1 MHLSRLR
8 LTNFRNFSHL
18 DLELPLGLTVL
29 YGGNAQGK
37 TGILEAIYL
46 MCIGRSFRAL
56 NDHELMRWD
65 AANEDTI
72 LSGAFQRGESRLQV
86 IIGYKRPPAPG
97 GPSQRR
103 SIRREIR
110 VNGSRRTTP
119 QLVGL
124 VNAVLFS
131 ADDIDLVYGPPSGR
145 RRFMDIMISQAD
157 PLYFRSLQ
165 RYTRVVQQRNRLLKA
180 LQDHR
185 ANEDE
190 LEFWDQEL
198 VQHGSLIVQRRGQ
211 AMANLCVLAREQH
224 FDLTESAEDL
234 LLEYKPSI
242 SLRPAQDRP
251 VPETSDLDDMARQF
265 TAALAKSN
273 ARDKSTGT
281 TGVGPHRDD
290 VAISANGVDM
300 TTYASRGQARTTA
313 LSMKLA
319 EAEYLTAAKGERPL
333 ALLDD
338 VLSELDWDR
347 RRKTLEKAAYYQQVV
362 MTTADRGVLSDF
374 SGVQTAFYEV
384 RAGAVRPESQPDRAS
399 GRASIRTDE
408 VSG

>member
-18 DLELPLGLTVL
+18 NLELPLGLTVL

-56 NDHELMRWD
+56 SDHELMRWD
-65 AANEDTI
+65 TQDEGTI
-72 LSGAFQRGESRLQV
+72 LSGAFQRGDSRLQV
-86 IIGYKRPPAPG
+86 IIGYKRSPTPAG
-97 GPSQRR
+97 TSQRR
-103 SIRREIR
+103 SIRRDIR

-131 ADDIDLVYGPPSGR
+131 ANDIDLVYGPPSGR

-165 RYTRVVQQRNRLLKA
+165 RYTRVVQQRNKLLKA

-198 VQHGSLIVQRRGQ
+198 VQHGTLIVQRRNQ
-211 AMANLCVLAREQH
+211 AMADLYVLARERH
-224 FDLTESAEDL
+224 FDLTELAEDL
-234 LLEYKPSI
+234 LLEYKPS
-242 SLRPAQDRP
+242 
-251 VPETSDLDDMARQF
+251 VPPPESNDPEDMARQF

-273 ARDKSTGT
+273 AKDRSTGA

-290 VAISANGVDM
+290 VAIYANGVDM
-300 TTYASRGQARTTA
+300 TTYASRGQARTAA

-338 VLSELDWDR
+338 VLSELDWHR
-347 RRKTLEKAAYYQQVV
+347 RKKTLEKAAGYQQVV
-362 MTTADRGVLSDF
+362 LTTADRGVLDDF
-374 SGVQTAFYEV
+374 DGLNAAFYQV
-384 RAGAVRPESQPDRAS
+384 QAGTVKSENHP
-399 GRASIRTDE
+399 
-408 VSG
+408 

>member
-56 NDHELMRWD
+56 SDHELMRWD
-65 AANEDTI
+65 TQDEGTI
-72 LSGAFQRGESRLQV
+72 LSGAFQRGDSRLQV
-86 IIGYKRPPAPG
+86 IIGYKRSPTPAG
-97 GPSQRR
+97 TSQRR
-103 SIRREIR
+103 SIRRDIR

-131 ADDIDLVYGPPSGR
+131 ANDIDLVYGPPSGR

-198 VQHGSLIVQRRGQ
+198 VQHGTLIVQRRNQ
-211 AMANLCVLAREQH
+211 AMADLYVLARERH
-224 FDLTESAEDL
+224 FDLTELAEDL
-234 LLEYKPSI
+234 LLEYKPS
-242 SLRPAQDRP
+242 
-251 VPETSDLDDMARQF
+251 VPPPESNDPEDMARQF

-273 ARDKSTGT
+273 AKDRSTGA

-290 VAISANGVDM
+290 VAIYANGVDM
-300 TTYASRGQARTTA
+300 TTYASRGQARTVA

-338 VLSELDWDR
+338 VLSELDWHR
-347 RRKTLEKAAYYQQVV
+347 RKKTLEKAAGYQQVV
-362 MTTADRGVLSDF
+362 LTTADRGVLDDF
-374 SGVQTAFYEV
+374 DGLNAAFYQV
-384 RAGAVRPESQPDRAS
+384 QAGTVKSENHP
-399 GRASIRTDE
+399 
-408 VSG
+408 

>member
-56 NDHELMRWD
+56 NDSELMRWEAQD
-65 AANEDTI
+65 EGTI
-72 LSGAFQRGESRLQV
+72 LSGAFHTGDSRLQV
-86 IIGYKRPPAPG
+86 IIGYKRSLAQAG
-97 GPSQRR
+97 SSQRR
-103 SIRREIR
+103 GVRREIR

-131 ADDIDLVYGPPSGR
+131 ANDIDLVYGPPSGR

-165 RYTRVVQQRNRLLKA
+165 RYSRVVQQRNRLLKA

-185 ANEDE
+185 AKEDE
-190 LEFWDQEL
+190 LEFWDLEL

-211 AMANLCVLAREQH
+211 AMGDLCVLARERH
-224 FDLTESAEDL
+224 LDLTESAEDL
-234 LLEYKPSI
+234 LLEYRPS
-242 SLRPAQDRP
+242 
-251 VPETSDLDDMARQF
+251 VPLPESRAVEDVSKQF
-265 TAALAKSN
+265 SNALAKSN
-273 ARDKSTGT
+273 AKDRSTGA

-290 VAISANGVDM
+290 VAITANGVDM
-300 TTYASRGQARTTA
+300 TTYASRGQARTAA

-347 RRKTLEKAAYYQQVV
+347 RRKTLEKAADYQQVI
-362 MTTADRGVLSDF
+362 MTTADRGVLDDF
-374 SGVQTAFYEV
+374 GEFGAAFYQVHGGTVKPE
-384 RAGAVRPESQPDRAS
+384 ALPESAS
-399 GRASIRTDE
+399 GRATIRTDE
-408 VSG
+408 VQA

>member
-56 NDHELMRWD
+56 SDHELMRWD
-65 AANEDTI
+65 AQDEGTI
-72 LSGAFQRGESRLQV
+72 LSGAFQRGDSRLQV
-86 IIGYKRPPAPG
+86 IIGYKRSPTPG
-97 GPSQRR
+97 GASQRR
-103 SIRREIR
+103 SIRRDIR

-124 VNAVLFS
+124 VNSVLFS
-131 ADDIDLVYGPPSGR
+131 ANDIDLVYGPPSGR

-185 ANEDE
+185 ANDDE

-198 VQHGSLIVQRRGQ
+198 VQYGTLIVQRRNQ
-211 AMANLCVLAREQH
+211 AMADLYVLAKERH
-224 FDLTESAEDL
+224 LDLTESSEEL
-234 LLEYKPSI
+234 LLEYKPNVTLPESRDDDDI
-242 SLRPAQDRP
+242 S
-251 VPETSDLDDMARQF
+251 RQF
-265 TAALAKSN
+265 AAALAKSN
-273 ARDKSTGT
+273 ARDRSTGA

-290 VAISANGVDM
+290 VAMTANGVDM
-300 TTYASRGQARTTA
+300 ITYASRGQARTAA

-319 EAEYLTAAKGERPL
+319 EAEFLTAAKGEKPL

-347 RRKTLEKAAYYQQVV
+347 RRKTLEKAADYQQVV
-362 MTTADRGVLSDF
+362 MTTADRGVLDDF
-374 SGVQTAFYEV
+374 SGVHATFYEV
-384 RAGAVRPESQPDRAS
+384 QAGTVRPKSQPDRAS
-399 GRASIRTDE
+399 GGASIRTDE

>member
-1 MHLSRLR
+1 MNLSRLR

-56 NDHELMRWD
+56 NDHELMRWE
-65 AANEDTI
+65 AGNEDTI

-86 IIGYKRPPAPG
+86 IIGYKRSLGSGA
-97 GPSQRR
+97 SHRR
-103 SIRREIR
+103 GIRREIR

-124 VNAVLFS
+124 VNSVLFS

-198 VQHGSLIVQRRGQ
+198 VQHGSLIVQRRRQ
-211 AMANLCVLAREQH
+211 AMADLCILAREQH
-224 FDLTESAEDL
+224 LDLTESAEEL
-234 LLEYKPSI
+234 LLEYRPSI
-242 SLRPAQDRP
+242 SLRQDQDRSL
-251 VPETSDLDDMARQF
+251 PELRDLEDVASQLA
-265 TAALAKSN
+265 AALAKSN
-273 ARDKSTGT
+273 ARDRSTRT

-290 VAISANGVDM
+290 VAIAANDVDM
-300 TTYASRGQARTTA
+300 TTYASRGQARTAA

-338 VLSELDWDR
+338 VLSELDWGR
-347 RRKTLEKAAYYQQVV
+347 RRKTLEKAADYQQVV
-362 MTTADRGVLSDF
+362 MTTADRGVLDGFPSLHA
-374 SGVQTAFYEV
+374 AFYKV
-384 RAGAVRPESQPDRAS
+384 QAGDVTPEPPIDGSSDITPV
-399 GRASIRTDE
+399 RTDG

>member
-65 AANEDTI
+65 AQDEDTI
-72 LSGAFQRGESRLQV
+72 LSAAFQRGESRLQV
-86 IIGYKRPPAPG
+86 IIGYKRPPAPA

-180 LQDHR
+180 LQGHR
-185 ANEDE
+185 ANEEE

-211 AMANLCVLAREQH
+211 AMADLCVLAREQH
-224 FDLTESAEDL
+224 LDLTESAEEL

-242 SLRPAQDRP
+242 
-251 VPETSDLDDMARQF
+251 PEPDSRDLEDMTRQF
-265 TAALAKSN
+265 AAELAKSN

-347 RRKTLEKAAYYQQVV
+347 RRKTLEKAADYQQVV
-362 MTTADRGVLSDF
+362 MTTADRGVLDDF
-374 SGVQTAFYEV
+374 SRVQTAFYEV
-384 RAGAVRPESQPDRAS
+384 RAGAVRPESQPDGAS
-399 GRASIRTDE
+399 RGTFIRTDE

>member
-56 NDHELMRWD
+56 SDHELMRWD
-65 AANEDTI
+65 TQDEGTI
-72 LSGAFQRGESRLQV
+72 LSGAFQRGDSRLQV
-86 IIGYKRPPAPG
+86 IIGYKRSPTPAG
-97 GPSQRR
+97 TSQRR
-103 SIRREIR
+103 SIRRDIR

-131 ADDIDLVYGPPSGR
+131 ANDIDLVYGPPSGR

-165 RYTRVVQQRNRLLKA
+165 RYARVVQQRNKLLKA

-198 VQHGSLIVQRRGQ
+198 VQHGSLIVQRRDD
-211 AMANLCVLAREQH
+211 AMADLSVLARERH
-224 FDLTESAEDL
+224 FDLTELAEDL
-234 LLEYKPSI
+234 LLEYKPS
-242 SLRPAQDRP
+242 
-251 VPETSDLDDMARQF
+251 VPPPESNDPEDMARQF

-273 ARDKSTGT
+273 AKDRSTGA

-300 TTYASRGQARTTA
+300 TTYASRGQARTAA

-347 RRKTLEKAAYYQQVV
+347 RKKTLEKAADYQQVV
-362 MTTADRGVLSDF
+362 LTTADRGVLDDF
-374 SGVQTAFYEV
+374 DGLNAAFYQV
-384 RAGAVRPESQPDRAS
+384 QAGTVKSENHP
-399 GRASIRTDE
+399 
-408 VSG
+408 

>member
-56 NDHELMRWD
+56 SDHELMRWD
-65 AANEDTI
+65 TQDEGTI
-72 LSGAFQRGESRLQV
+72 LSGAFQRGDSRLQV
-86 IIGYKRPPAPG
+86 IIGYKRSPTPAG
-97 GPSQRR
+97 TSQRR
-103 SIRREIR
+103 SIRRDIR

-131 ADDIDLVYGPPSGR
+131 ANDIDLVYGPPSGR

-165 RYTRVVQQRNRLLKA
+165 RYTRVVQQRNKLLKA

-198 VQHGSLIVQRRGQ
+198 VQHGTLIVQRRNQ
-211 AMANLCVLAREQH
+211 AMADLYVLARERH
-224 FDLTESAEDL
+224 FDLTELAEDL
-234 LLEYKPSI
+234 LLEYKPS
-242 SLRPAQDRP
+242 
-251 VPETSDLDDMARQF
+251 VPPPESNDPEDMARQF

-273 ARDKSTGT
+273 AKDRSTGA

-290 VAISANGVDM
+290 VAIYANGVDM
-300 TTYASRGQARTTA
+300 TTYASRGQARTAA

-338 VLSELDWDR
+338 VLSELDWHR
-347 RRKTLEKAAYYQQVV
+347 RKKTLEKAAGYQQVV
-362 MTTADRGVLSDF
+362 LTTADRGVLDDF
-374 SGVQTAFYEV
+374 DGLNAAFYQV
-384 RAGAVRPESQPDRAS
+384 QAGTVKSENHP
-399 GRASIRTDE
+399 
-408 VSG
+408 